1 MSVSLVSSSLAFSL
15 SLSCRSSLSLTHA
28 SRHGEK
34 GLGGAVR
41 GGKGERDLLRKRE
54 RERERRAKSESQMAE
69 QATNTL
75 RNENATCFR
84 LWKKKSFLWRSSSSA
99 KRPWPRT
106 QASPNESES
115 SRLFFPLLNRASPRE
130 RKKKTEEK
138 RQGAE
143 GFASFPAAKKK
154 PARAQPS
161 RPLLLLRFSPSALSL
176 CACSL
181 LSFRPSDL
189 LCPCEGPRPSPSF
202 SRLARSRPRRHH
214 INDGDL

>member
-15 SLSCRSSLSLTHA
+15 PLLSFLSLTP
-28 SRHGEK
+28 SRFVARPE
-34 GLGGAVR
+34 R
-41 GGKGERDLLRKRE
+41 PRRCCTRRERERDLRRKRE

>member
-1 MSVSLVSSSLAFSL
+1 MTSSWSVEGSSSGLAGAAEEGGGGGGEEDWPGRSIFFPVFFPPRREERGGRGGARERMSVSLVSSSLAFSL

-84 LWKKKSFLWRSSSSA
+84 LWKKKAFCGAAAAAPSGLGHELKRRRTSPNPRDSSFLS
-99 KRPWPRT
+99 
-106 QASPNESES
+106 
-115 SRLFFPLLNRASPRE
+115 
-130 RKKKTEEK
+130 
-138 RQGAE
+138 
-143 GFASFPAAKKK
+143 
-154 PARAQPS
+154 
-161 RPLLLLRFSPSALSL
+161 
-176 CACSL
+176 
-181 LSFRPSDL
+181 
-189 LCPCEGPRPSPSF
+189 
-202 SRLARSRPRRHH
+202 
-214 INDGDL
+214 